1 MLLIIAGQEWL
12 IVIIAVIILLIFGPG
27 KIPALAKSIG
37 EAIRE
42 FRRGVSGV
50 SEEPREEKR
59 QVNPKILETARQ
71 LGISTEGKTEEQI
84 LEEINKKLAELR
96 QISGQSGT

>member
-1 MLLIIAGQEWL
+1 MLLLIAGQEWL

-42 FRRGVSGV
+42 FRKGVSGI
-50 SEEPREEKR
+50 SEEPKEERKH
-59 QVNPKILETARQ
+59 VNPKIVETARQ
-71 LGISTEGKTEEQI
+71 LGINTEGKTEEQL
-84 LEEINKKLAELR
+84 LEEINRRLVELKS
-96 QISGQSGT
+96 SGQSGT

>member
-1 MLLIIAGQEWL
+1 MLLLIAGQEWL

-42 FRRGVSGV
+42 FRRGVSGI
-50 SEEPREEKR
+50 SEEPREERK
-59 QVNPKILETARQ
+59 QVNPKIVETARQ
-71 LGISTEGKTEEQI
+71 LGISTEGKTEEQL
-84 LEEINKKLAELR
+84 LEEINRRLVELK
-96 QISGQSGT
+96 QSSGQSGT